1 MQFIVEKTLTN
12 CEARASRI
20 ILPHGEVLTPVFMPV
35 GTNSTVKTL
44 TMKQLES
51 TNTQIVLANAY
62 HLYLRPGANVI
73 QKAGGLNRWSNWKKP
88 ILTDSGGF
96 QVFSHG
102 RFGKSKITSDG
113 VHFKDP
119 WNGDEYFIGPEEAIA
134 IQNNLGADIIMA
146 FDDCPK
152 LPSSHEELKASL
164 ERTHNWAIR
173 SQKAH
178 KKKDTQSLFL
188 IVQGGNDQS
197 LRQKSVE
204 FISNLDPPGIAVGGI
219 SVGEAKEEIYKTTAH
234 TLRKLPK
241 DKPRY
246 LMGVGTPEDLIFGI
260 LCGADMFDCVMP
272 TRIARHGT
280 FYTNEGR
287 KIIKNAEYTED
298 FSPLDMVCK
307 CYSCLN
313 HTKAYIRHL
322 FKTSEP
328 TGPTLLSIHNIHFIV
343 NLVSQIRES
352 IINNTLNQFLNNYP
366 LTPHKMI
373 KQYLKLTPQ
382 ETLQ

>member
-1 MQFIVEKTLTN
+1 MKFKIEKTLSDY
-12 CEARASRI
+12 EARAGKM
-20 ILPHGEVLTPVFMPV
+20 ILAHQEVLTPVFMPV

-44 TMKQLES
+44 TMEQLES
-51 TNTQIVLANAY
+51 TQTQIILANAY
-62 HLYLRPGANVI
+62 HLYLKPGPELI
-73 QKAGGLNRWSNWKKP
+73 EEAGGLHKWSNWHKP

-102 RFGKSKITSDG
+102 RFGKSKITDNG
-113 VHFKDP
+113 VFFRNP
-119 WNGDEYFIGPEEAIA
+119 WSGKEHFIGPEEAIN
-134 IQNNLGADIIMA
+134 IQNKLGSDIIMA

-152 LPSSHEELKASL
+152 LPCKEEDLLISL
-164 ERTHNWAIR
+164 NRTHQWAIK
-173 SQKAH
+173 SQNTH

-188 IVQGGNDQS
+188 IVQGGSNET
-197 LRQKSVE
+197 LRDKSIE
-204 FISNLDPPGIAVGGI
+204 FISNLDPPGIAIGGV
-219 SVGEAKEEIYKTTAH
+219 SVGEAKEDIYRITAH
-234 TLRKLPK
+234 SLRKLPK

-280 FYTNEGR
+280 FYTNGGR
-287 KIIKNAEYTED
+287 KIIKNAEYIND
-298 FSPLDMVCK
+298 FSPLDKNCI

-322 FKTSEP
+322 FKANEP
-328 TGPTLLSIHNIHFIV
+328 TGPTLLSIHNIYFLV
-343 NLVSQIRES
+343 NLVSQIRMS
-352 IINNTLNQFLNNYP
+352 IINNTLNEFLSDYP

-373 KQYLKLTPQ
+373 KRYGGSYEK
-382 ETLQ
+382 